1 MIEVAQAG
9 ACVMTIPLPN
19 THQLVRNKKSYPKK
33 FQILGFFLIFFD
45 NGRNLQKNANLP
57 FMTFLSSSFYNYLN
71 GVGLKVK

>member
-1 MIEVAQAG
+1 MCHDNPITKYVPISAQ
-9 ACVMTIPLPN
+9 
-19 THQLVRNKKSYPKK
+19 QKSYPKK

-71 GVGLKVK
+71 GVGLKV